1 MDVLTEF
8 RIGLELLLDSEQP
21 RVEAARVIIR
31 WLGYQATL
39 SAVAI
44 DVVVVV
50 VRKEIFGVAAVS
62 EDALDV
68 VVLWLWLVMK

>member
-1 MDVLTEF
+1 VDVLTEF

-21 RVEAARVIIR
+21 RVEAARVVIR
-31 WLGYQATL
+31 WLWYQAAL